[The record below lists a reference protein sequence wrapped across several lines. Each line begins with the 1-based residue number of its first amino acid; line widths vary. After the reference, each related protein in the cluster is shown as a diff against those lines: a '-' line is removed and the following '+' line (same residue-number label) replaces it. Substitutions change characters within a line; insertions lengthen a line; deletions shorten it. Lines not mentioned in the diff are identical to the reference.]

1 MFKDVVYIEINT
13 TDTIIRKIAN
23 GFFINKTAFL
33 FRSLILFRRISTNF
47 CELLEVVF
55 IMLNHP

>member
-1 MFKDVVYIEINT
+1 MFKDVVYIEINA

-33 FRSLILFRRISTNF
+33 FCSLILFRRISTNF
-47 CELLEVVF
+47 FELLEVVF
-55 IMLNHP
+55 IMLNRP